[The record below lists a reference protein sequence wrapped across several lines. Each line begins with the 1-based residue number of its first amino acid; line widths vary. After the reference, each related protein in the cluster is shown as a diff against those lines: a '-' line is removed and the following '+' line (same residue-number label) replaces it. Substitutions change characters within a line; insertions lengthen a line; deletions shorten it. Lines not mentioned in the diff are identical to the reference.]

1 MCPWDMDAPALTYRQ
16 TGSRWLT
23 DLKSTYTVQLIM
35 LKLYAKYQ
43 IILPSRSC
51 EIFDENVL
59 DERTD
64 VQTDIGKN
72 LMPPTAFYL
81 SFRSTKFS

>member
-35 LKLYAKYQ
+35 LKLYTKYQ
-43 IILPSRSC
+43 IIL
-51 EIFDENVL
+51 
-59 DERTD
+59 
-64 VQTDIGKN
+64 
-72 LMPPTAFYL
+72 
-81 SFRSTKFS
+81 

>member
-1 MCPWDMDAPALTYRQ
+1 MGHGCPALTYRQ

-35 LKLYAKYQ
+35 LKLYTKYQ

-51 EIFDENVL
+51 EIFDEIVL
-59 DERTD
+59 DGRKD
-64 VQTDIGKN
+64 VQTDIGKTYYPRLDKN
-72 LMPPTAFYL
+72 VGF
-81 SFRSTKFS
+81 

>member
-1 MCPWDMDAPALTYRQ
+1 
-16 TGSRWLT
+16 
-23 DLKSTYTVQLIM
+23 M

-59 DERTD
+59 DGRAD
-64 VQTDIGKN
+64 VQTDIGK
-72 LMPPTAFYL
+72 T
-81 SFRSTKFS
+81 